1 MILCTG
7 FLPFSTARHQPTYVM
22 LQMDRDTCIP
32 ETRVRID
39 LPEEAYSASQS
50 KQGPVEGD
58 TRIRFDKF
66 GSLNQLPPGVR
77 QHSNLYHAFPG
88 VQSIANSTPILSCPP
103 PRVLSSK
110 GKSQSSG
117 FLPSMSITNGVSAHV
132 HASNTHAEISNTD
145 YSPKSTVTAL
155 ASGKEAPISSNY
167 IAQDRASSPDELTC
181 DSGLDDLSLAEED
194 RLRLHAAC
202 LEGRLSVYGREA
214 ETWLRER
221 AELSTEA
228 ASLRKR
234 LEAAKSTLT
243 EVQTQSDQRVTEAM
257 NKSREAQ
264 ESLRHVQEQLS
275 LKTLENEQLSAN
287 LTAAQQDSIYL
298 KSQLADVQQNSVAK
312 DQALASL
319 REKMS
324 ELYADM
330 ESIRMAHSQALDNKT
345 DLTAELAS
353 LRRSQEWYREQLQL
367 TEAARDRLME
377 QLNSMRKWL
386 DQSGTSAQQLA
397 QENARLETKVMSGE
411 AALAEAKRNLSHELE
426 AIRADILEREAIFEK
441 IVAERADLEALCRQK
456 SHQITEC
463 QSRISTLQ
471 SDLSETE
478 MEVSE
483 LRSSLDHFRHTL
495 QCVETER
502 DNLRATVNGLE
513 AQMNQQKALMDQQLA
528 QYKDVCS
535 KLTRL
540 EDSSYEQAGN
550 LNRALEEKAALE
562 SSLTAIY
569 KEKATLDACL
579 NQLKEDMSRV
589 ESNFSALQ
597 CELDSKNSELSN
609 VLLIRDELSNDL
621 EVLQAALHEKGEKV
635 KELESEREQL
645 QNASLSL
652 QLENEGLRDDIKR
665 LEASIAPA
673 CEEAASKAREPLIT
687 EIERIN
693 SQSEALQTELKG
705 VREQVA
711 SLLVDQ
717 ERYCALLTTHRA
729 LQQQYDALSSAY
741 TASMEEANAKQTDLC
756 QRLQQVEASY
766 SQALLTK
773 SSEIDSLTHQ
783 LDEKVKDALALQSEI
798 ASLKVSHQQS
808 MAQQAADW
816 AQQLSSL
823 ESRLHAAESQRAAIE
838 QKLQEVLE
846 RERNTNA
853 KQQAEMEVLRA
864 EVAKME
870 SRVSKS
876 EALEAKHR
884 QLMHELEAAKGREMG
899 LSDTVEDLKRH
910 TASLETTLS
919 QREVEI
925 VELSERMEKS
935 SMSPAAVETEVPI
948 QPVCVQQELAAALV
962 PVPCSTCQILSA
974 EVVIH
979 SEAVSRM
986 QTELAKVQAAL
997 ELARQELAAQS
1008 AKTANEAF
1016 GRQQACEAQR
1026 RAVQEAER
1034 LRHELTEAQQQLSDA
1049 KHIASIAQANVAT
1062 LTTHLNSNDRSTS
1075 SEVHALQEAMQV
1087 MKRHLEE
1094 LKRELAETKQE
1105 SWHYQS
1111 NLSDLRG
1118 SLRGLIEKSQV
1129 FGSDDPSSTSLAAT
1143 AGAAGSTPVYINVVG
1158 VSELEKLLVDR
1169 ADNAL
1174 LDSKPLLRVSSYLN
1188 RLQQEIDSLESQ
1200 VIHHATVVR
1209 DSVANWRT
1217 IEEHAILIRN
1227 GSHPVPP
1234 MPHQ

>member
-1 MILCTG
+1 
-7 FLPFSTARHQPTYVM
+7 M
-22 LQMDRDTCIP
+22 LQMDRDTRIP

-39 LPEEAYSASQS
+39 LPEETQMIQQS
-50 KQGPVEGD
+50 NQVPVEAD
-58 TRIRFDKF
+58 VRISIDKF
-66 GSLNQLPPGVR
+66 SSLNQLTPEVH
-77 QHSNLYHAFPG
+77 QYSSLYHTFPG
-88 VQSIANSTPILSCPP
+88 AQSSANSTPILSHPP
-103 PRVLSSK
+103 PGVLSSR
-110 GKSQSSG
+110 GKSQSSN
-117 FLPSMSITNGVSAHV
+117 FLSSMPITNKLSV
-132 HASNTHAEISNTD
+132 HALASTTRAEVSTTD
-145 YSPKSTVTAL
+145 HSPKSTIATI
-155 ASGKEAPISSNY
+155 ASGKEARITSNDTV
-167 IAQDRASSPDELTC
+167 QDRAYSPDELTC

-243 EVQTQSDQRVTEAM
+243 EVKTQSDQRVTEAL

-264 ESLRHVQEQLS
+264 ESLRYIQEQLT
-275 LKTLENEQLSAN
+275 LKTRENEQLSTN
-287 LTAAQQDSIYL
+287 LTAVQQDSIYL

-345 DLTAELAS
+345 DLNAELAS

-377 QLNSMRKWL
+377 QVNSMQKWL

-397 QENARLETKVMSGE
+397 QENARLEAKVMSGE

-441 IVAERADLEALCRQK
+441 ILAERADLETLCRQK
-456 SHQITEC
+456 SHQITEY

-471 SDLSETE
+471 SDLAETE
-478 MEVSE
+478 IEVSE
-483 LRSSLDHFRHTL
+483 LRSLMNNLRHTL
-495 QCVETER
+495 QCAETER

-513 AQMNQQKALMDQQLA
+513 TQMSQQKALMDQQLV
-528 QYKDVCS
+528 QYKDVCA

-540 EDSSYEQAGN
+540 EDSSYEQASN
-550 LNRALEEKAALE
+550 LSRALEEKATLE
-562 SSLTAIY
+562 SSLTAIHN
-569 KEKATLDACL
+569 EKTTLDACL

-609 VLLIRDELSNDL
+609 VLIIRNELSNDL
-621 EVLQAALHEKGEKV
+621 EVLQSAIQEKGEKIKV
-635 KELESEREQL
+635 LESEREQL
-645 QNASLSL
+645 QNVSLSL
-652 QLENEGLRDDIKR
+652 QSENEGLRDDIKR
-665 LEASIAPA
+665 LEASIPPV
-673 CEEAASKAREPLIT
+673 CEEAASKAREPLVT
-687 EIERIN
+687 EIERMS

-705 VREQVA
+705 LREQVA
-711 SLLVDQ
+711 SLLADQ
-717 ERYCALLTTHRA
+717 ERYCILLDTHQA
-729 LQQQYDALSSAY
+729 LQKQYDALNFTY
-741 TASMEEANAKQTDLC
+741 TASIEEASAKQTELC

-773 SSEIDSLTHQ
+773 SSEIDSLTRQ
-783 LDEKVKDALALQSEI
+783 LDEKASDALSLRSEI
-798 ASLKVSHQQS
+798 ASLKVSHQKS
-808 MAQQAADW
+808 MAQQASDW
-816 AQQLSSL
+816 VQRLSNL
-823 ESRLHAAESQRAAIE
+823 ESCLRAAELQKAAIE

-846 RERNTNA
+846 RESNTNA
-853 KQQAEMEVLRA
+853 SQRAEMEVLRA

-870 SRVSKS
+870 SRLSKS

-884 QLMHELEAAKGREMG
+884 QLMHDLEAARGREMG

-910 TASLETTLS
+910 AASLETSLS
-919 QREVEI
+919 QREVKI

-935 SMSPAAVETEVPI
+935 SMSLATAEAEIPI
-948 QPVCVQQELAAALV
+948 EPVCVQQELATATLSC
-962 PVPCSTCQILSA
+962 PNCQMLSA
-974 EVVIH
+974 EVAMH
-979 SEAVSRM
+979 SEAVNRM
-986 QTELAKVQAAL
+986 QTELAKLQAAL
-997 ELARQELAAQS
+997 ELAKQELAAQS

-1026 RAVQEAER
+1026 RAVQETER
-1034 LRHELTEAQQQLSDA
+1034 LKRELAEAQQQLSEV
-1049 KHIASIAQANVAT
+1049 KHIATIAQANVAT
-1062 LTTHLNSNDRSTS
+1062 LTTHLNSSNRSTS

-1087 MKRHLEE
+1087 MRRHLEE

-1105 SWHYQS
+1105 AWHYQS

-1118 SLRGLIEKSQV
+1118 SLRGLIEKSQLPC
-1129 FGSDDPSSTSLAAT
+1129 SDSPSCASLAAT
-1143 AGAAGSTPVYINVVG
+1143 TAATAPTPLYTNVVG
-1158 VSELEKLLVDR
+1158 VSELEKLLAER
-1169 ADNAL
+1169 ADDSL
-1174 LDSKPLLRVSSYLN
+1174 LDSKPLLRVCNYLS
-1188 RLQQEIDSLESQ
+1188 RLQEEIDSLESQ
-1200 VIHHATVVR
+1200 VIHHASVVR
-1209 DSVANWRT
+1209 ESVDNWRT

-1227 GSHPVPP
+1227 ESHPVPP

>member
-1 MILCTG
+1 
-7 FLPFSTARHQPTYVM
+7 
-22 LQMDRDTCIP
+22 MDRDTCIP

-39 LPEEAYSASQS
+39 LPEEVYPAPQS

-77 QHSNLYHAFPG
+77 HHSNLYHTFPG

-103 PRVLSSK
+103 SRVLYSK

-132 HASNTHAEISNTD
+132 HASNTLAEIFNTY

-167 IAQDRASSPDELTC
+167 IAQDQASSPDELTY

-221 AELSTEA
+221 AELSMEA

-234 LEAAKSTLT
+234 LEA
-243 EVQTQSDQRVTEAM
+243 M
-257 NKSREAQ
+257 NKSCEAQ
-264 ESLRHVQEQLS
+264 ELLRHVQEQLS

-319 REKMS
+319 RKKIS

-411 AALAEAKRNLSHELE
+411 VALAEAKRNLSHELE
-426 AIRADILEREAIFEK
+426 VIRADILEREAIFEK
-441 IVAERADLEALCRQK
+441 ILAERADLEALCRQK

-483 LRSSLDHFRHTL
+483 LRSSLDRLRHTL

-513 AQMNQQKALMDQQLA
+513 AQMNQQNALMDQQLA

-540 EDSSYEQAGN
+540 EGSSYEQAGN

-562 SSLTAIY
+562 SSLTAIH

-652 QLENEGLRDDIKR
+652 QLENEGLRDDVKR

-693 SQSEALQTELKG
+693 SQSEALQTELKC

-717 ERYCALLTTHRA
+717 ERYCALLTTHQA

-741 TASMEEANAKQTDLC
+741 TASMEEANAKQTDLR

-783 LDEKVKDALALQSEI
+783 LDEKAKDALALQSEI

-808 MAQQAADW
+808 LAQQDADW

-823 ESRLHAAESQRAAIE
+823 ESRLHAAELQRAAVE

-870 SRVSKS
+870 SCVSKS

-910 TASLETTLS
+910 TASLETKLS

-948 QPVCVQQELAAALV
+948 QPVCVQQELATAPV
-962 PVPCSTCQILSA
+962 PVPCSNCQMLSA
-974 EVVIH
+974 EIVIH

-1026 RAVQEAER
+1026 RA
-1034 LRHELTEAQQQLSDA
+1034 AQQQLSDA

-1143 AGAAGSTPVYINVVG
+1143 AGSAGSTPVYINVVG

-1169 ADNAL
+1169 ADSAL

-1217 IEEHAILIRN
+1217 IEEHAILIRS

>member
-1 MILCTG
+1 
-7 FLPFSTARHQPTYVM
+7 
-22 LQMDRDTCIP
+22 MDRDTRIP

-39 LPEEAYSASQS
+39 LPEETHLTQQS
-50 KQGPVEGD
+50 KQGPIEAD
-58 TRIRFDKF
+58 IRISIDKF
-66 GSLNQLPPGVR
+66 GSLNQLAPGVH
-77 QHSNLYHAFPG
+77 QYSNLYHTFPG
-88 VQSIANSTPILSCPP
+88 AQSTANSAPLLSCPP
-103 PRVLSSK
+103 SRVLSSK
-110 GKSQSSG
+110 GKSQSSN
-117 FLPSMSITNGVSAHV
+117 FLSSMSITNGVPAH
-132 HASNTHAEISNTD
+132 ALTSTTHAEIPITALS
-145 YSPKSTVTAL
+145 SKSTVPTL
-155 ASGKEAPISSNY
+155 AGGKEGRIASNDT
-167 IAQDRASSPDELTC
+167 AQDRASSPDELTC
-181 DSGLDDLSLAEED
+181 DSGLDDLSLVEED

-234 LEAAKSTLT
+234 LEAAKSALT
-243 EVQTQSDQRVTEAM
+243 EVKTQSDQKITEAL

-264 ESLRHVQEQLS
+264 KSLLYVQEQLS
-275 LKTLENEQLSAN
+275 LKTRENERLSAN

-345 DLTAELAS
+345 DLNAELAS

-377 QLNSMRKWL
+377 QVNSMRKWL

-426 AIRADILEREAIFEK
+426 AIRADILEREAVFEK
-441 IVAERADLEALCRQK
+441 IVAERADLETLCRQK

-463 QSRISTLQ
+463 QSCISTLQ
-471 SDLSETE
+471 SDLTETE

-483 LRSSLDHFRHTL
+483 LRSSLDNLRHTL
-495 QCVETER
+495 QCAETER
-502 DNLRATVNGLE
+502 DNLRASVNGLE
-513 AQMNQQKALMDQQLA
+513 TQMSQQKALMDQQLV
-528 QYKDVCS
+528 QYKDVCA

-540 EDSSYEQAGN
+540 EDSSYEQASN
-550 LNRALEEKAALE
+550 FNRALEEKTTLE
-562 SSLTAIY
+562 SSLTAIH

-589 ESNFSALQ
+589 EANFSALQ

-609 VLLIRDELSNDL
+609 VLLIRNELSNDL
-621 EVLQAALHEKGEKV
+621 EVLQAALQEKGEKIKV
-635 KELESEREQL
+635 LESEREQL
-645 QNASLSL
+645 QNTSLSL
-652 QLENEGLRDDIKR
+652 QSENEGLRDDIKR

-687 EIERIN
+687 EMERMN

-705 VREQVA
+705 LREQVA
-711 SLLVDQ
+711 SLLADQ
-717 ERYCALLTTHRA
+717 ERYCILLNTHQA
-729 LQQQYDALSSAY
+729 LQQQYDALNSTY
-741 TASMEEANAKQTDLC
+741 TASMEEANAKQTELC
-756 QRLQQVEASY
+756 ERLQHVEASY

-783 LDEKVKDALALQSEI
+783 LDEKANKALSLQSEI
-798 ASLKVSHQQS
+798 ASLKVNHQQS

-816 AQQLSSL
+816 VQQLSNL
-823 ESRLHAAESQRAAIE
+823 ESRLNATESQKAAIE

-853 KQQAEMEVLRA
+853 SQQAEMEILRA
-864 EVAKME
+864 EVTKME
-870 SRVSKS
+870 SRLSKS
-876 EALEAKHR
+876 EALEAKHL
-884 QLMHELEAAKGREMG
+884 QLMHELETAKGREMG

-910 TASLETTLS
+910 VASLETTLS

-935 SMSPAAVETEVPI
+935 SVSPAAAESEVPI
-948 QPVCVQQELAAALV
+948 QSVYVQQELATAPL
-962 PVPCSTCQILSA
+962 PCSNCQMLSA
-974 EVVIH
+974 EVVMH

-986 QTELAKVQAAL
+986 QQELAKVQAAL

-1016 GRQQACEAQR
+1016 GRQQACEVQR
-1026 RAVQEAER
+1026 RAVQETER
-1034 LRHELTEAQQQLSDA
+1034 LKRELAEAQQQLSEV
-1049 KHIASIAQANVAT
+1049 KHIATIAQANVAT
-1062 LTTHLNSNDRSTS
+1062 LTTHLNSKDRSTS

-1087 MKRHLEE
+1087 MRRHLEE

-1105 SWHYQS
+1105 AWHYQS

-1118 SLRGLIEKSQV
+1118 SLRGLIEKNQLL
-1129 FGSDDPSSTSLAAT
+1129 GSGSPSSTSLAAN
-1143 AGAAGSTPVYINVVG
+1143 AAATVSAPLNINVVE
-1158 VSELEKLLVDR
+1158 VSALEKLLAER
-1169 ADNAL
+1169 ADDSL
-1174 LDSKPLLRVSSYLN
+1174 LDSKPLLRVCKYLS
-1188 RLQQEIDSLESQ
+1188 RLQEEIDSLESQ

-1217 IEEHAILIRN
+1217 IEEHAILIRD
-1227 GSHPVPP
+1227 GGHPVPP